1 MSFIAF
7 KLRGKEVIINTD
19 RIVSVRID
27 SDKGQTEIT
36 CTDQI
41 VVIVDDPEDDIKRK
55 LGVRN
60 PGESVRGFKSA

>member
-41 VVIVDDPEDDIKRK
+41 VVMVDDPEDDIKRK